1 MTGILWRRRLAAL
14 CACVSFAAVLASPAG
29 GAAPSLPAKQE
40 ELRRVQRQLGTERQR
55 LQQTRRRERRML
67 DQVKRLDRQLD
78 VTEDRLARLGGS
90 LRGARMRSEAAAA
103 ALARAEMALA
113 RRRSLLAGRLRD
125 IHRYGRAGYLD
136 VVLGAASFPEFVARA
151 RMVRAIVRSDARM
164 IDAYTTDRDR
174 TAALREDLIV
184 EQQRLQALL
193 EETEERRLQLADQ
206 ATAKREAL
214 QAVVRERTASERA
227 IRDLEEDSVALE
239 ALIQSMQSRASA
251 GPRRSLSAFLLPLR
265 GPVTSRFG
273 FRRHPIF
280 RLRQFHQGVDIAAP
294 RGSRV
299 LAAFDGK
306 VLFAGWYGGYGKLV
320 ILDHGGGTSTLYG
333 HLSAILVK
341 PGQVVARGQLIGNVG
356 STGYT
361 TGPHLHYEVRQNGR
375 PIEPGP

>member
-1 MTGILWRRRLAAL
+1 
-14 CACVSFAAVLASPAG
+14 
-29 GAAPSLPAKQE
+29 
-40 ELRRVQRQLGTERQR
+40 
-55 LQQTRRRERRML
+55 
-67 DQVKRLDRQLD
+67 
-78 VTEDRLARLGGS
+78 
-90 LRGARMRSEAAAA
+90 
-103 ALARAEMALA
+103 
-113 RRRSLLAGRLRD
+113 
-125 IHRYGRAGYLD
+125 
-136 VVLGAASFPEFVARA
+136 
-151 RMVRAIVRSDARM
+151 
-164 IDAYTTDRDR
+164 
-174 TAALREDLIV
+174 
-184 EQQRLQALL
+184 
-193 EETEERRLQLADQ
+193 
-206 ATAKREAL
+206 
-214 QAVVRERTASERA
+214 
-227 IRDLEEDSVALE
+227 
-239 ALIQSMQSRASA
+239 
-251 GPRRSLSAFLLPLR
+251 
-265 GPVTSRFG
+265 VTSRFG

>member
-1 MTGILWRRRLAAL
+1 
-14 CACVSFAAVLASPAG
+14 
-29 GAAPSLPAKQE
+29 
-40 ELRRVQRQLGTERQR
+40 
-55 LQQTRRRERRML
+55 
-67 DQVKRLDRQLD
+67 
-78 VTEDRLARLGGS
+78 
-90 LRGARMRSEAAAA
+90 
-103 ALARAEMALA
+103 
-113 RRRSLLAGRLRD
+113 
-125 IHRYGRAGYLD
+125 
-136 VVLGAASFPEFVARA
+136 
-151 RMVRAIVRSDARM
+151 M

-227 IRDLEEDSVALE
+227 IRDLEEDSAALA

-294 RGSRV
+294 RGSQV

-341 PGQVVARGQLIGNVG
+341 PGQVVARGRLIGNVG
-356 STGYT
+356 STGYS